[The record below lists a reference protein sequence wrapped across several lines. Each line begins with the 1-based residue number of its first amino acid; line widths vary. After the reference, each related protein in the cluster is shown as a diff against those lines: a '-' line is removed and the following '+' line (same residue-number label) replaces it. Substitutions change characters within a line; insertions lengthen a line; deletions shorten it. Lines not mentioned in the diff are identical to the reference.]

1 MEAAMADR
9 RRTADERQAQNRRRR
24 AFTSEFYRQNRG
36 MLALG
41 MGCAVLISAGE
52 LGISGLMRQLV
63 DVCTTGNMDSL
74 RQAAVLGAALTV
86 GFALVLA
93 LNTLARPRFL
103 ERAAVQYKRYVF
115 GELTKKSVSS
125 FSRENT
131 GRYISALTNDC
142 TAIETD
148 WLNKQFSLV
157 TSLLSCVGALCM
169 MVYYSPLLTL
179 CTVALALL
187 PLTASILT
195 GGRLAREEKA
205 VSEENER
212 FVDTVKDLL
221 SGFTVIKSFKAESQA
236 QGLFSRRNR
245 EVEGVKRRRRT
256 VEQAVDA
263 LASVAGLISQ
273 FGVFVLGAWMAVTG
287 RGVTAGMVIVFVQ
300 LCNYI
305 LSPIGTVPG
314 ILAGRKAAMALVD
327 KLAAALADN
336 RRSEG
341 EPLPAGLRDAIRLRD
356 VSFAYEEGK
365 PVLRGVNCTFE
376 AGKSYALV
384 GASGSGKSTLLSLLT
399 GGYDGYAGSV
409 TVDGRELREASS
421 DSLFDLM
428 CMVQQNVFV
437 FNDTLRN
444 NITLFHDFPAERVE
458 EAVARSGLTDVVARK
473 GYDYLCGENGC
484 GLSGGE
490 RQRVSIARCL
500 LRRTPVMLIDEATAA
515 LDNQTAREVTEAIL
529 SLDGLTRVVVTHRLE
544 APLLEKYDTIYVLRG
559 GVVCE
564 AGSFREL
571 MAGDTYFRS
580 LYNVSQEA

>member
-63 DVCTTGNMDSL
+63 DICTTGNMDSL

-93 LNTLARPRFL
+93 LNT
-103 ERAAVQYKRYVF
+103 
-115 GELTKKSVSS
+115 
-125 FSRENT
+125 
-131 GRYISALTNDC
+131 
-142 TAIETD
+142 
-148 WLNKQFSLV
+148 
-157 TSLLSCVGALCM
+157 
-169 MVYYSPLLTL
+169 
-179 CTVALALL
+179 
-187 PLTASILT
+187 
-195 GGRLAREEKA
+195 LAREEKA

-221 SGFTVIKSFKAESQA
+221 SGFTVIKSFKAEGQA

-336 RRSEG
+336 RRGEG
-341 EPLPAGLRDAIRLRD
+341 EPLPAGLRDAIRLRE

-365 PVLRGVNCTFE
+365 PVLRGVNCTFG

-384 GASGSGKSTLLSLLT
+384 GPAAAARARCCPCLRADTMAMPAPSPWT
-399 GGYDGYAGSV
+399 GG
-409 TVDGRELREASS
+409 
-421 DSLFDLM
+421 
-428 CMVQQNVFV
+428 N
-437 FNDTLRN
+437 
-444 NITLFHDFPAERVE
+444 
-458 EAVARSGLTDVVARK
+458 
-473 GYDYLCGENGC
+473 CGKRPPNPC
-484 GLSGGE
+484 S
-490 RQRVSIARCL
+490 
-500 LRRTPVMLIDEATAA
+500 T
-515 LDNQTAREVTEAIL
+515 
-529 SLDGLTRVVVTHRLE
+529 
-544 APLLEKYDTIYVLRG
+544 
-559 GVVCE
+559 
-564 AGSFREL
+564 
-571 MAGDTYFRS
+571 
-580 LYNVSQEA
+580 

>member
-1 MEAAMADR
+1 M
-9 RRTADERQAQNRRRR
+9 
-24 AFTSEFYRQNRG
+24 
-36 MLALG
+36 
-41 MGCAVLISAGE
+41 
-52 LGISGLMRQLV
+52 
-63 DVCTTGNMDSL
+63 
-74 RQAAVLGAALTV
+74 
-86 GFALVLA
+86 
-93 LNTLARPRFL
+93 
-103 ERAAVQYKRYVF
+103 
-115 GELTKKSVSS
+115 SS
-125 FSRENT
+125 FSLENT

-221 SGFTVIKSFKAESQA
+221 SGFTVIKSFKAEGQA

-256 VEQAVDA
+256 VEQEVDA
-263 LASVAGLISQ
+263 LASVAGLISR

-305 LSPIGTVPG
+305 LSPIGTVLG

-336 RRSEG
+336 RRGEG
-341 EPLPAGLRDAIRLRD
+341 EPLPAGLRD

-365 PVLRGVNCTFE
+365 PVLRGANCTFE
-376 AGKSYALV
+376 AGKS
-384 GASGSGKSTLLSLLT
+384 SG
-399 GGYDGYAGSV
+399 GGQRQRKEHAAVPACGRIRWLCRLHHRGRAGIAGSV
-409 TVDGRELREASS
+409 LRIPVRP
-421 DSLFDLM
+421 D
-428 CMVQQNVFV
+428 VHG
-437 FNDTLRN
+437 T
-444 NITLFHDFPAERVE
+444 AERVC
-458 EAVARSGLTDVVARK
+458 V
-473 GYDYLCGENGC
+473 
-484 GLSGGE
+484 
-490 RQRVSIARCL
+490 Q
-500 LRRTPVMLIDEATAA
+500 
-515 LDNQTAREVTEAIL
+515 
-529 SLDGLTRVVVTHRLE
+529 
-544 APLLEKYDTIYVLRG
+544 
-559 GVVCE
+559 
-564 AGSFREL
+564 
-571 MAGDTYFRS
+571 
-580 LYNVSQEA
+580 